1 MANQEIVN
9 NADSGQLQTS
19 EQVEPYLV
27 TPPVDI
33 YENDKEYLLVAD
45 MPGVSSD
52 AVNVEFEAN
61 ELRIR
66 GTVHG
71 ASGTPYVYRRAFR
84 VGAGIDPNKISAKLE
99 RGVLRVTAK
108 KSDALKPRQ
117 IKVKAA

>member
-1 MANQEIVN
+1 MANQEIVKN
-9 NADSGQLQTS
+9 TESGQLQTA
-19 EQVEPYLV
+19 ERVEPYLV

-45 MPGVSSD
+45 MPGVPPE
-52 AVNVEFEAN
+52 AVSVELEAN

-66 GTVHG
+66 GAVQGTN
-71 ASGTPYVYRRAFR
+71 GTPYVYRRAFQ
-84 VGAGIDPNKISAKLE
+84 VGPGIDPSKIAAELKH
-99 RGVLRVTAK
+99 GVLRVTAK